1 MIQVLYGATLV
12 WLFYVV
18 ISKGLFSGSGL
29 LATYLL
35 ASGIYAVSKNLGYYR
50 FEYERLLPKKSLK
63 D

>member
-18 ISKGLFSGSGL
+18 FSNGLLSGYGL

-35 ASGIYAVSKNLGYYR
+35 ASGLYAVSKNLG
-50 FEYERLLPKKSLK
+50 
-63 D
+63 